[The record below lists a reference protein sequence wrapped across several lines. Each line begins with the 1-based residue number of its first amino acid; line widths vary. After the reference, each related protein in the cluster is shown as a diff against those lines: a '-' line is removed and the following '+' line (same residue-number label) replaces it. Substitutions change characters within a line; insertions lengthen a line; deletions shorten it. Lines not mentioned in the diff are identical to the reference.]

1 MKIAYNLFFKFNIF
15 YKKTIVCGRKNP
27 MRKLFNILKVPVANG
42 IYLLKVKTKDKVITK
57 KIAVIR

>member
-1 MKIAYNLFFKFNIF
+1 MK
-15 YKKTIVCGRKNP
+15 
-27 MRKLFNILKVPVANG
+27 KLFNILKESVANG